1 MKPRIL
7 ILLAGLLALPA
18 AADEAKPAA
27 DGPRRISLDEA
38 ILLAAKQSPE
48 VAAADDGVTAS
59 AARVKQ
65 VKAQRL
71 PRLRVE
77 ANLLHW
83 NEEIAVSFAPPG
95 TPPDMIPPPL
105 VVREQNTATATVIAA
120 QPLSAL
126 LVLGTLVD
134 LLVVREQNTATATVI
149 AAQPLSALL
158 VLGTLVDLEQ
168 AGVDASKAELDR
180 AKLDAGARGAEA
192 YLRLL
197 QARAG
202 RDVASKGVAQVEA
215 NLDRVRK
222 LRAAGAAGD
231 LDVLRLEAGRDAV
244 KQGLLR
250 AEAGVE
256 IAQRGLV
263 LALAMPEG
271 TELDVVD
278 DLPDPP
284 TPPPLTPDQ
293 AADRALKRRP
303 ELRAARSRVQQAS
316 KGQSAARASLLP
328 NIAAVGQYQMT
339 EGMGSLQPADSWFVG
354 VTLQWDIWDWGKNFA
369 AVDEAAARKSQAKHG
384 ADALADALVFDARR
398 RALDA
403 KSAHESLAVA
413 KSSLTAAEEAYRL
426 QTIRSQQG
434 VNTTTEV
441 LDAETEVTRA
451 RTAWVLARY
460 DYFLSLIALERAVGD
475 LPSAP

>member
-95 TPPDMIPPPL
+95 TPPDMIPPP
-105 VVREQNTATATVIAA
+105 
-120 QPLSAL
+120 
-126 LVLGTLVD
+126 
-134 LLVVREQNTATATVI
+134 LVVREQNTATATVI